1 MGLPTTLEYN
11 YYIIQYNYS
20 SAIKIDIASF
30 KYSFQFQLIHNIVKH
45 QITISNGTLHPH
57 EQNNQ
62 LNNIKL
68 LAKYVKS
75 MTLKGI

>member
-1 MGLPTTLEYN
+1 MISRISSSP
-11 YYIIQYNYS
+11 S
-20 SAIKIDIASF
+20 SAIKIDIANF
-30 KYSFQFQLIHNIVKH
+30 TFSFQFKLIHNIVNY

-62 LNNIKL
+62 LHSMKL
-68 LAKYVKS
+68 HAKYVKS